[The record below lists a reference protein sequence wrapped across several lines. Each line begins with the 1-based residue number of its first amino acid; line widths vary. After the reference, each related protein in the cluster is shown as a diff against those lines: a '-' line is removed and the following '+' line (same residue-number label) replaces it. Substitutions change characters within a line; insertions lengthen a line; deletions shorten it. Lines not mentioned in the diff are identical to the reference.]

1 MFPQSKQSLPLRR
14 GCVGLGFLP
23 GLADEETGLE
33 GVSQMT
39 SFLGEGTAGRGSA
52 YSESLRNTR

>member
-14 GCVGLGFLP
+14 KGCVGLGFLP

-39 SFLGEGTAGRGSA
+39 SF
-52 YSESLRNTR
+52 

>member
-14 GCVGLGFLP
+14 GCVWLGFLL

-33 GVSQMT
+33 GVTQVAAHS
-39 SFLGEGTAGRGSA
+39 LPGR
-52 YSESLRNTR
+52 